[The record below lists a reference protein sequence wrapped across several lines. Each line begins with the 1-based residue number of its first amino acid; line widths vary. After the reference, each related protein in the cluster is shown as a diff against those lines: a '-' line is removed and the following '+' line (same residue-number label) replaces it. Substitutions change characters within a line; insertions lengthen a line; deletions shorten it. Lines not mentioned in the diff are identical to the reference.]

1 MNVQKIHWMF
11 SSSDTWSTACY
22 KIACALDEKDD
33 QIVKLLNLIEELRQQ
48 VTKLQDDVNDLYRQR

>member
-1 MNVQKIHWMF
+1 MNQKIHWMF

-33 QIVKLLNLIEELRQQ
+33 QIVKLLNEVEHLRQQ
-48 VTKLQDDVNDLYRQR
+48 VSTLKGQVDDLYRQR